1 MKTYMTIGLTEDGK
15 AGINISPNLDAAMA
29 FRLLGTLTL
38 HLLNAYYTVAT
49 NQTNQTTQ
57 SNLQLS
63 KEEQEA
69 FSLGIKESMY
79 DAVDSVISNA
89 LNTFYPENP
98 ALSLEDEAILELV
111 NKKIEERYESLTD
124 KEKEAYAKAI
134 DEIRCSLQKKI

>member
-15 AGINISPNLDAAMA
+15 AGINISPNLDAAIA

-49 NQTNQTTQ
+49 HNTTQ
-57 SNLQLS
+57 TQLS

-89 LNTFYPENP
+89 LNIFYPENP

-111 NKKIEERYESLTD
+111 NKKIEERYDSLTD
-124 KEKEAYAKAI
+124 EEKEAYAKAI

>member
-38 HLLNAYYTVAT
+38 HLLNAYYSVAT
-49 NQTNQTTQ
+49 SQTNQTA
-57 SNLQLS
+57 QLS

-89 LNTFYPENP
+89 LNMFYPENP

-124 KEKEAYAKAI
+124 EEKEAYAKAI

>member
-38 HLLNAYYTVAT
+38 HILNAYYLVAT
-49 NQTNQTTQ
+49 KQTKTQT
-57 SNLQLS
+57 

-111 NKKIEERYESLTD
+111 NKKIEERYDSLTD
-124 KEKEAYAKAI
+124 EEKASYAKAI
-134 DEIRCSLQKKI
+134 EEIRCSLQKKI

>member
-38 HLLNAYYTVAT
+38 HLLNAYYLVAT
-49 NQTNQTTQ
+49 NPSNQTT
-57 SNLQLS
+57 NLS
-63 KEEQEA
+63 KEEREA

-89 LNTFYPENP
+89 LNIFYPENP